1 MTSDDRVREAW
12 EAYRRLR
19 LTLDAEVA
27 RDLERNCGLS
37 MPDYDVLSALTELSG
52 GEHCVRVRGLAEHLG
67 WAHSRL
73 SRQLGRMEGR
83 DLIARESCGLD
94 GRGED
99 VVLTDTGRRAHEQ
112 AAPVHLASVRHR
124 LADRLTPDQ
133 LTALTTIGLVLSADR
148 PLPKVKG

>member
-1 MTSDDRVREAW
+1 MTSNDQVREAW

-27 RDLERNCGLS
+27 RDLERTCGLS
-37 MPDYDVLSALTELSG
+37 MPDYDVLSAMAELST
-52 GEHCVRVRGLAEHLG
+52 GEHCIRVRGLADHLG

-83 DLIARESCGLD
+83 ALIARESCALD

-99 VVLTDTGRRAHEQ
+99 VVLTDEGRRAHER
-112 AAPVHLASVRHR
+112 AAPAHLASVRRR
-124 LADRLTPDQ
+124 LADRLTPEQ
-133 LTALTTIGLVLSADR
+133 LTALTAIGLALSADR
-148 PLPKVKG
+148 PLSKVKG